1 MQAIDKGPLT
11 KAVSSLGENDNQEVE
26 QQVQKTTTEANPGDR
41 VEANPSG
48 LGEETLEKGLR
59 KTEGSGETREDADAD
74 KVKSEADSSEGARIA
89 GALTEEPE
97 AQEQTEGQGRTDEA
111 AKPPADPQSDST
123 PERQP
128 SLRATPMYWRRFTTR
143 YMATVAPTT

>member
-1 MQAIDKGPLT
+1 VIDKGSLT
-11 KAVSSLGENDNQEVE
+11 KAVSSVGENNEQEVE
-26 QQVQKTTTEANPGDR
+26 QQVQKSTTEANLGDR
-41 VEANPSG
+41 VEANSSG

-59 KTEGSGETREDADAD
+59 KTENSGETRDDTDAD

-89 GALTEEPE
+89 GTLTEEPE
-97 AQEQTEGQGRTDEA
+97 AQEQTEGQERTDDA
-111 AKPPADPQSDST
+111 AKPQADPQADST
-123 PERQP
+123 SERPP